1 MKRAALIGSIVL
13 IVNTLICL
21 TCSAQD
27 TIEKVIDNGEDGA
40 RFVCVLLAEGY
51 TAAESEKFKDDYKDV
66 ISDVFSSSP
75 WKEYKSFI
83 NFYTIFTPSKQS
95 GADHPSQNI
104 YVDTA
109 FDATFDSYGVSRL
122 LTANDGKAFDAVAQ
136 IPSFDAV
143 FILVNDDTY
152 GGSAGA
158 TIVFSSNQSAGEIAL
173 HEAGHFIGRLAD
185 EYETAYVADPN
196 VAVMPNITSE
206 TEIESIPW
214 KDWIGPET
222 PLPTPETIT
231 DTIGLFEGAGYAT
244 AGIYRPKHICKMR
257 MLGAPYCEV
266 CAEALIRTLYNFV
279 QPVDTFGPAE
289 EGLTITDKP
298 LSLWIEPMQ
307 VIDGTYEVIWE
318 FDGEI
323 INNYYNLSYVLNPA
337 ALANGAHTIRVWF
350 KDTTPMVRTDA
361 EELLTFQHTWRV
373 NRTECSRHV
382 SGVITNKY
390 HNAVANARITAL
402 PSSLVAYT
410 DENGTFEFNN
420 LPCGTY
426 TISVN
431 APGFEKT
438 EKEISIIGD
447 DQTDLNIIL
456 NEAGPLYT
464 ITGTVWGRTTENV
477 TINVSGT
484 VSAQFQTNNVKN
496 FTLPSLP
503 SGNYI
508 IMPKAAGY
516 RFFPDQRILTIRERT
531 PRRISFFAIKVFVP
545 IKINTLTQDF

>member
-21 TCSAQD
+21 TCSAQG

-51 TAAESEKFKDDYKDV
+51 TAAESEKFRDDYKEV
-66 ISDVFSSSP
+66 ISDVFFSSP

-122 LTANDGKAFDAVAQ
+122 LTVNDGKAFDAAAQ

-173 HEAGHFIGRLAD
+173 HEAGHFVGRLAD
-185 EYETAYVADPN
+185 EYETAYAADPN

-206 TEIESIPW
+206 TEIEAIPW
-214 KDWIGPET
+214 KDWIGPDT

-257 MLGAPYCEV
+257 MLGVPYCEI

-279 QPVDTFGPAE
+279 RPVDKFGPADAA
-289 EGLTITDKP
+289 LTITEP
-298 LSLWIEPMQ
+298 LTLWIEPMQ
-307 VIDGTYEVIWE
+307 VTDGTYEVTWE
-318 FDGEI
+318 LDGEI

-337 ALANGAHTIRVWF
+337 ALANGEHTIRVWF

-361 EELLTFQHTWRV
+361 EGLLTFQHTWSIIRA
-373 NRTECSRHV
+373 ECSRDV
-382 SGVITNKY
+382 SGVILDEDNTG
-390 HNAVANARITAL
+390 VANAKVTAI
-402 PSSLVAYT
+402 PSPAVAYT
-410 DENGTFEFNN
+410 DETGAFQFKN

-426 TISVN
+426 KMVVN
-431 APGFEKT
+431 APGFEETQKD
-438 EKEISIIGD
+438 ISITGD
-447 DQTDLNIIL
+447 DQTGLNIL
-456 NEAGPLYT
+456 LSKTSPLYA
-464 ITGTVWGRTTENV
+464 ITGTVWGRATENV
-477 TINVSGT
+477 TINVYGT
-484 VSAQFQTNNVKN
+484 VSAKFQTNAARN

-503 SGNYI
+503 SGSYI
-508 IMPKAAGY
+508 IIPEAVGY
-516 RFFPDQRILTIRERT
+516 SFFPAHRNVTIRKTT
-531 PRRISFFAIKVFVP
+531 PRRISFFCYKNFRP
-545 IKINTLTQDF
+545 SKY

>member
-1 MKRAALIGSIVL
+1 MKRTALIYSIIIIL
-13 IVNTLICL
+13 NALLCL
-21 TCSAQD
+21 PCSAQD
-27 TIEKVIDNGEDGA
+27 INKVIDNGEDEA
-40 RFVCVLLAEGY
+40 RFVCVLLADGY
-51 TAAESEKFKDDYKDV
+51 TAAEAEKFKDDSLKIINY
-66 ISDVFSSSP
+66 IFSNAP
-75 WKEYKSFI
+75 LKEYKSFI
-83 NFYTIFTPSKQS
+83 NFYTLFTPSKQS

-122 LTANDGKAFDAVAQ
+122 LTVNDGKAFDAAAQ

-143 FILVNDDTY
+143 FIMVNDETY

-158 TIVFSSNQSAGEIAL
+158 TIVFSSHQSAGEIAL

-185 EYETAYVADPN
+185 EYESAYAADPN
-196 VAVMPNITSE
+196 AAGVPNITSE
-206 TEIESIPW
+206 TEREAIPW
-214 KDWIGPET
+214 KDWIGLET
-222 PLPTPETIT
+222 PLPTPETLT
-231 DTIGLFEGAGYAT
+231 DSIGLFEGGGYSS
-244 AGIYRPKHICKMR
+244 AGIYRPKHVCKMR

-289 EGLTITDKP
+289 EELTLTDKP

-307 VIDGTYEVIWE
+307 VIDGTYEVIWKV
-318 FDGEI
+318 DGEI
-323 INNYYNLSYVLNPA
+323 INNYYDVSYVMNPA
-337 ALANGAHTIRVWF
+337 VLTNGEHTIQVLF

-361 EELLTFQHTWRV
+361 EGLLTFQHTWRV

-382 SGVITNKY
+382 SGVIMNAH
-390 HNAVANARITAL
+390 HNAVANARVTAL
-402 PSSLVAYT
+402 PSSLVAHT

-426 TISVN
+426 TIGVN
-431 APGFEKT
+431 APGFEEN
-438 EKEISIIGD
+438 EKEISITGD
-447 DQTDLNIIL
+447 DQADLNIIL

-464 ITGTVWGRTTENV
+464 ITGAVWGRTTENV

-484 VSAQFQTNNVKN
+484 VSAQFQTNSVRN

-545 IKINTLTQDF
+545 IKINTLTQNF